1 MSERSVTR
9 RFVEKRFSVAR
20 RSAFPWEREVWVRN
34 TAVVCCMVRCME
46 SRREE
51 VGVFPEEE
59 VRMVSISLMESRP
72 MVEGA
77 EWCAAD
83 GGWLDEMW

>member
-1 MSERSVTR
+1 
-9 RFVEKRFSVAR
+9 
-20 RSAFPWEREVWVRN
+20 
-34 TAVVCCMVRCME
+34 ME